1 MNSLML
7 GKKLRPDIIPTPD
20 KKGVMVDYKS
30 LVKQTVEAHVLQVE
44 KDHGM
49 PLSCS
54 DKIEVGLK
62 DGCDGAG
69 SQTVM
74 KSKDALYLYMELFP
88 CMLK

>member
-1 MNSLML
+1 ME
-7 GKKLRPDIIPTPD
+7 
-20 KKGVMVDYKS
+20 
-30 LVKQTVEAHVLQVE
+30 QTIEAHVLQVE

-74 KSKDALYLYMELFP
+74 KSKYKYSKMGFENFISSESRIP
-88 CMLK
+88 GMV